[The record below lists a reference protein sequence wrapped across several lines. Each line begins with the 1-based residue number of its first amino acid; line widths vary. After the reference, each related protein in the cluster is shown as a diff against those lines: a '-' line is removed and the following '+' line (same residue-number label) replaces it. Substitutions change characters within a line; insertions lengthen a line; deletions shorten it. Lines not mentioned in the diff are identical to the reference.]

1 MFLDENDIINKN
13 DFEKIEDKAICSIC
27 NGIIFEP
34 VECINCNNCF
44 CNSCIEKWNKQNKT
58 CPFKCTNFKFRK
70 CEKMNNLLSILIF
83 KCKNGCNEKIPY
95 LELNE
100 HCKKNCVNQSYKIK
114 YLELKKKVNKLK
126 NENNALKNHNEINN
140 DFQIK
145 INRHEH
151 PLVLVKTLR
160 PFWICNNCLLQFEE
174 ERSYYCSVC
183 DFDLCIPCLED
194 ELLNN

>member
-1 MFLDENDIINKN
+1 
-13 DFEKIEDKAICSIC
+13 
-27 NGIIFEP
+27 
-34 VECINCNNCF
+34 
-44 CNSCIEKWNKQNKT
+44 
-58 CPFKCTNFKFRK
+58 
-70 CEKMNNLLSILIF
+70 MNNLLSILIF

-100 HCKKNCVNQSYKIK
+100 HCKKNCVNLSYKLK